1 MRISSVDFNPTASSK
16 LEHSTLTKFVR
27 EFLLAIM
34 DSYLLKCLS
43 HNTLTV
49 TWWRFVRYSVPLSVA
64 VDLFRGG
71 GARNSSDNISI
82 LPATRR
88 RVPRAA
94 RLLRLEEGLESNII
108 ILWSILFKVFAII
121 SLDWILYIILQRNA
135 LLGMGLIGCR
145 NIFMLTGVVFQ
156 CSNFEIDFGGFNIF
170 VLSEHWNC
178 GIEYGIY
185 QVSNVRILLCHRSYL
200 K

>member
-1 MRISSVDFNPTASSK
+1 MPICTVFSVTIRCCWSIS
-16 LEHSTLTKFVR
+16 R
-27 EFLLAIM
+27 M
-34 DSYLLKCLS
+34 
-43 HNTLTV
+43 
-49 TWWRFVRYSVPLSVA
+49 
-64 VDLFRGG
+64 GG

-94 RLLRLEEGLESNII
+94 RLLRLEEGLESI

-135 LLGMGLIGCR
+135 LLGMGLIGCQ
-145 NIFMLTGVVFQ
+145 NMFMLTGVVFQ
-156 CSNFEIDFGGFNIF
+156 CSNFEIDFGGFNYSCYRNTGT
-170 VLSEHWNC
+170 VELSRESSIKRSYH
-178 GIEYGIY
+178 I
-185 QVSNVRILLCHRSYL
+185 SLCHRSYL